1 MCRYFC
7 TNLGTSKRN
16 LIVVGGLCED
26 VLGCDTS
33 ISSSSQSP
41 TSSQSSTS
49 SGPSSPGSSE
59 DIMVTHNGLASHAHI
74 QDLPSPNTPQGCQ
87 EAFQKLTLMIN
98 GLRGDGLEPEVLISN
113 LEYIQEVL
121 GVLAQKA
128 E

>member
-7 TNLGTSKRN
+7 TNMGTSKRN

-59 DIMVTHNGLASHAHI
+59 DIMVTHNGLSSHAHI

>member
-1 MCRYFC
+1 MCRYLC

-33 ISSSSQSP
+33 ISSSAQSP

-87 EAFQKLTLMIN
+87 EAFQKLTQ
-98 GLRGDGLEPEVLISN
+98 GFLRERERGVRLRTGRPPIK
-113 LEYIQEVL
+113 YIKDLDLSDLVP
-121 GVLAQKA
+121 K
-128 E
+128 